1 MDEVI
6 NNGELTVSLVTYV
19 GLAGLAALA
28 IQGIKKFWKGIKG
41 KEGWFALGIPLVV
54 GCAVKALGSG
64 FSDASWMAHIVALL
78 GAGVGSGLLHDKIG
92 GPLQSILGMVGKLTK
107 KKEKVD

>member
-28 IQGIKKFWKGIKG
+28 IQGIKKFWKG
-41 KEGWFALGIPLVV
+41 
-54 GCAVKALGSG
+54 
-64 FSDASWMAHIVALL
+64 
-78 GAGVGSGLLHDKIG
+78 
-92 GPLQSILGMVGKLTK
+92 
-107 KKEKVD
+107 